1 VLICQK
7 DVRKKVEVAKKKKK
21 KRKEKKDHMGF
32 YLGPSTSEPTH
43 RSIVST
49 LPSSADAPFCSSPT
63 RAQRRSGSALSD
75 GGAVPGS
82 AAASGPQR
90 RRGSLR
96 LAGGVSGSPA
106 RFSRA
111 ASRPRLRPP
120 RTDRRPCV
128 RTPSPLPPL
137 LYRGSPA
144 SCPGWSGLGS
154 AGAFTGSTPN
164 SEGISSRPN
173 GPCRAQLLN
182 D

>member
-1 VLICQK
+1 MLICQK
-7 DVRKKVEVAKKKKK
+7 DVRKKVEVAQKKKK

-63 RAQRRSGSALSD
+63 RAQRRSGSA
-75 GGAVPGS
+75 
-82 AAASGPQR
+82 PQR
-90 RRGSLR
+90 RRGSPR
-96 LAGGVSGSPA
+96 LGGGVSGSPA